1 MEDPEVK
8 MSTTPPQ
15 PAPPGDQTV
24 ATKAETPAEIA
35 PVPAVPDLIDLP
47 TGQEL
52 DEVTAMKL
60 QAARPV
66 RLVVVAGP
74 VGCGKT
80 TLLTSLYELFQ
91 WKPVSGHSFAG
102 SNTLPAFER
111 RCYLSRIASERSVP
125 DTERTPYGQVR
136 YLHLR
141 ISREIASRQELDF
154 LFTDVSG
161 ESFER
166 ARDSTLEAQ
175 RLTFLRQADHFLLLL
190 DCEKLVRKEKRWE
203 VAHDSMTLL
212 RSCLDSGMLADNCLV
227 NVLWTKLDYLER
239 AESAEHAQFLT
250 KLKSEIEAEFGSRV
264 GRLTFNEIAAR
275 PTRGT
280 TLKFGH
286 GLPELLKYWFT
297 ASPHERQVNLLPPTT
312 LGSRESE
319 LFASRHFPTAKK
331 SQ

>member
-1 MEDPEVK
+1 

-15 PAPPGDQTV
+15 PPSAISQILASKSV
-24 ATKAETPAEIA
+24 A
-35 PVPAVPDLIDLP
+35 PAVPDLIDLP
-47 TGQEL
+47 SGKEL
-52 DEVTAMKL
+52 DEASAAKL
-60 QAARPV
+60 EVARPV

-91 WKPVSGHSFAG
+91 WKTVSGYAFAW
-102 SNTLPAFER
+102 SDTLPAFER
-111 RCYLSRIASERSVP
+111 RCYLSRIASERSMQ
-125 DTERTPYGQVR
+125 DTERTPYGEVR

-141 ISREIASRQELDF
+141 VSSQDLPLGELDL

-166 ARDSTLEAQ
+166 ARDSTLECQ
-175 RLTFLRQADHFLLLL
+175 RLGFLSQAHHFLLLM

-212 RSCLDSGMLADNCLV
+212 RSCLDSGMLASNSLI
-227 NVLWTKLDYLER
+227 NVLWTKFDYFE
-239 AESAEHAQFLT
+239 AVKSPENAKFLVQ
-250 KLKSEIEAEFGSRV
+250 LRGEIEKEFGARV
-264 GRLTFNEIAAR
+264 GRLSFSEVAAR
-275 PTRGT
+275 PTQVA

-286 GLPELLKYWFT
+286 GLAELLKYWLSS
-297 ASPHERQVNLLPPTT
+297 SPHDRSMNLLPPTN

-319 LFASRHFPTAKK
+319 LFASRHFPA
-331 SQ
+331 SDEPQ

>member
-1 MEDPEVK
+1 
-8 MSTTPPQ
+8 MSATPPQ
-15 PAPPGDQTV
+15 PTSAIGQIL
-24 ATKAETPAEIA
+24 ASKSEPA
-35 PVPAVPDLIDLP
+35 AVPDLIDLP
-47 TGQEL
+47 SGKEL
-52 DEVTAMKL
+52 DGASTTKL
-60 QAARPV
+60 ESARPV
-66 RLVVVAGP
+66 RLVVVAGA

-91 WKPVSGHSFAG
+91 WKAVSGYSFAW
-102 SNTLPAFER
+102 SETLPALER
-111 RCYLSRIASERSVP
+111 RCYLSRIASERSMP

-141 ISREIASRQELDF
+141 VSGEDLALGELDL

-166 ARDSTLEAQ
+166 ARDSTLECQ
-175 RLTFLRQADHFLLLL
+175 RLGFLRQAQHFLLLM

-212 RSCLDSGMLADNCLV
+212 RSCLDSGMLASNSLI
-227 NVLWTKLDYLER
+227 NVLFTKFDYFE
-239 AESAEHAQFLT
+239 AVKSPENAQFLIQ
-250 KLKSEIEAEFGSRV
+250 LRGEIEKEFGSRV
-264 GRLTFNEIAAR
+264 ALLSFSEVAAR
-275 PTRGT
+275 PTRVA

-286 GLPELLKYWFT
+286 GLPELLKHWVSS
-297 ASPHERQVNLLPPTT
+297 SPHERAMNLLPPTN

-319 LFASRHFPTAKK
+319 LFASRHFAASDK

>member
-1 MEDPEVK
+1 

-15 PAPPGDQTV
+15 PATPLVEG
-24 ATKAETPAEIA
+24 KAEVAAGIA
-35 PVPAVPDLIDLP
+35 SVPPVSDLINLP
-47 TGQEL
+47 TGREL
-52 DEVTAMKL
+52 DAANAAKL
-60 QAARPV
+60 ELARPL

-74 VGCGKT
+74 VSCGKT

-91 WKPVSGHSFAG
+91 WGPVSGYSFAG

-125 DTERTPYGQVR
+125 DTERTPYGEVR

-141 ISREIASRQELDF
+141 ISSEKLPHCELDL

-166 ARDSTLEAQ
+166 ARDSTLECQ
-175 RLTFLRQADHFLLLL
+175 RLTFLRQANHFMLLL
-190 DCEKLVRKEKRWE
+190 DSEKLVRKERRWE

-212 RSCLDSGMLADNCLV
+212 RSCLDSGMLPNNCLIS
-227 NVLWTKLDYLER
+227 VLWTKVDYLE
-239 AESAEHAQFLT
+239 SAGEEHTQFLT
-250 KLKSEIEAEFGSRV
+250 QLESEIRTEFGHRV
-264 GRLTFNEIAAR
+264 GNLSFSEIAAR
-275 PTRGT
+275 PTQT
-280 TLKFGH
+280 INLEFGH
-286 GLPELLKYWFT
+286 GLPELLKHWAT
-297 ASPHERQVNLLPPTT
+297 SSPHQRGMNLLPATS

-319 LFASRHFPTAKK
+319 LFASRHFGNPDR

>member
-1 MEDPEVK
+1 

-15 PAPPGDQTV
+15 PPSAISQIL
-24 ATKAETPAEIA
+24 ASKSEA
-35 PVPAVPDLIDLP
+35 PVVPDLIDLP
-47 TGQEL
+47 SGKEL
-52 DEVTAMKL
+52 DEANVAKL
-60 QAARPV
+60 EVARPV

-91 WKPVSGHSFAG
+91 WKPVSGYSFAW
-102 SNTLPAFER
+102 SDTLPAFER
-111 RCYLSRIASERSVP
+111 RCYLSRIASERSMQ

-141 ISREIASRQELDF
+141 VSGEDLPLGELDL

-166 ARDSTLEAQ
+166 ARDSTLECQ
-175 RLTFLRQADHFLLLL
+175 RLGFLSQAHHFLLLM

-212 RSCLDSGMLADNCLV
+212 RSCLDSGMLASNSLI
-227 NVLWTKLDYLER
+227 NVLWTKFDYFEVVK
-239 AESAEHAQFLT
+239 SPDNAQFLIQ
-250 KLKSEIEAEFGSRV
+250 LRGEIEKEFGARV
-264 GRLTFNEIAAR
+264 GRLSFTEVAAR
-275 PTRGT
+275 PTQVA

-286 GLPELLKYWFT
+286 GLAELLKYWLSS
-297 ASPHERQVNLLPPTT
+297 SPHDRAMNLLPPTT

-319 LFASRHFPTAKK
+319 LFASRHFPA
-331 SQ
+331 SDEPE